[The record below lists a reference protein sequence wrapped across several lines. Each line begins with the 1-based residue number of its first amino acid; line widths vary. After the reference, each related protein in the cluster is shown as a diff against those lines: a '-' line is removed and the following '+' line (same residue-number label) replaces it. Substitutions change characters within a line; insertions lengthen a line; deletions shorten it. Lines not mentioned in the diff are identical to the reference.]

1 MIKIK
6 VCVNSTKDFSEKTL
20 PIIIPSLIEAGIN
33 PEDIFVFEG
42 GHYERLVIKKDTY
55 TLIQTDNNTIDFTAL
70 IDIVEN
76 KLESDYWFYIHDTC
90 KVGPQF
96 KKLLYNIPE
105 SLPDKIALTPI
116 YSMNIGLYKYQ
127 YLMKHRDRL
136 LKIKNK
142 DYSREGIQKSKMWGI
157 HYEDYILHGLQDSTP
172 NIYNLDISHKP
183 VILNERNW
191 YNTDVK
197 RRTEYH
203 ANLDLYKSKSNF
215 SGPKDWM
222 VIDL

>member
-1 MIKIK
+1 MKIKI
-6 VCVNSTKDFSEKTL
+6 CVNSTKNFSGKTL
-20 PIIIPSLIEAGIN
+20 PIIIPSLIESGID

-42 GHYERLVIKKDTY
+42 GHDERFVIKKDTY

-70 IDIVEN
+70 VDIVEY
-76 KLESDYWFYIHDTC
+76 KVESDYWFYIHDTC

-96 KKLLYNIPE
+96 KELLYNIPE
-105 SLPDKIALTPI
+105 SLPDKIALRPI
-116 YSMNIGLYKYQ
+116 NSMNIGLYKYQ

-136 LKIKNK
+136 LKIKNR
-142 DYSREGIQKSKMWGI
+142 DYSREGIQKSKMWGV
-157 HYEDYILHGLQDSTP
+157 HYEDYILHRLRDSTTH
-172 NIYNLDISHKP
+172 IYNPDISHTP
-183 VILNERNW
+183 VILNVRNW

-197 RRTEYH
+197 RRTVYH